1 MWVFPA
7 YSWHSSLPKFAPEIS
22 QTNEKRCSAAVCFFW
37 ASQGNLRWKLATS
50 MANKHSCSHCQLTC
64 QVIERLRLS
73 FPPPSCEVSSGGGRQ
88 LKGAVEII
96 SETLYPVAQKSTE
109 NYGKVREI
117 PKSYQK
123 WSCKSLKIS
132 IHFLQQSC
140 FDRGLRKKFAGLGS
154 RDLGGPKNSQ
164 SVNREPL
171 LEDTNPLLGISTVKM
186 TSWWLNRPNHL
197 PNFWGENSQNDWSA
211 TT

>member
-1 MWVFPA
+1 
-7 YSWHSSLPKFAPEIS
+7 
-22 QTNEKRCSAAVCFFW
+22 
-37 ASQGNLRWKLATS
+37 
-50 MANKHSCSHCQLTC
+50 MANKHSCSHCQLTS

-73 FPPPSCEVSSGGGRQ
+73 FPPPRCEVSSGGGRQ

-117 PKSYQK
+117 LTKK

-132 IHFLQQSC
+132 IHFLPAALFWSWPPEKIC
-140 FDRGLRKKFAGLGS
+140 GVGEWTANRFS
-154 RDLGGPKNSQ
+154 RTRILWK
-164 SVNREPL
+164 
-171 LEDTNPLLGISTVKM
+171 GISTVKM
-186 TSWWLNRPNHL
+186 TSWWLNQPIIS
-197 PNFWGENSQNDWSA
+197 PIFGVKNSQNDWAA